1 MSYPT
6 ERAAICAVCG
16 AKQGRPC
23 YGNGP
28 MPIGSHPSRL
38 LRAYQEEISRLR
50 DQIDELAIS
59 GAAASK

>member
-6 ERAAICAVCG
+6 ERAAICPVCG
-16 AKQGRPC
+16 AKQGNPC

-28 MPIGSHPSRL
+28 LPVGSHPSRL
-38 LRAYQEEISRLR
+38 LRAYQEEIGRLR
-50 DQIDELAIS
+50 GQIDELAIS